1 MIRYIGAVSMSG
13 GFLMIS
19 PTTRELVGGWG
30 LKAKDLLLAYSP
42 YSWAAL
48 AGVALLAMWLLAQSA
63 DLSGKR
69 PSSRL

>member
-48 AGVALLAMWLLAQSA
+48 AGAALLAMWLLARSV
-63 DLSGKR
+63 DLSGKH
-69 PSSRL
+69 PSNRL